1 MLEFKVYWRD
11 AVEDESLSS
20 LSLNICHAWLSLIRI
35 EGLLGPFAPSL
46 HLEYLLFSTDLSLT
60 NIQMFMLAIISVGI
74 TLMIV

>member
-1 MLEFKVYWRD
+1 MLEFKVYWLD
-11 AVEDESLSS
+11 AFEDESLSS
-20 LSLNICHAWLSLIRI
+20 LSFNVCHAWLRLIWI
-35 EGLLGPFAPSL
+35 EGLNFVPSL